1 MITKRHVLTA
11 AHCTD
16 YLVNNDYERDEFKVT
31 LSDHDLTTDE
41 DCSYG
46 IVVKNI
52 FAHPD
57 YGQVCIDNCFGNI
70 SIFKRLY
77 LQLFWENRFSLIE
90 FAFSYNSF

>member
-1 MITKRHVLTA
+1 MTA

-16 YLVNNDYERDEFKVT
+16 YLVNNDYEKEEFKVT
-31 LSDHDLTTDE
+31 LSDHDLTSED

-57 YGQVCIDNCFGNI
+57 YAQV
-70 SIFKRLY
+70 Y
-77 LQLFWENRFSLIE
+77 
-90 FAFSYNSF
+90 

>member
-16 YLVNNDYERDEFKVT
+16 YLVNIDYEKDEFKVT

-46 IVVKNI
+46 VVVKNI
-52 FAHPD
+52 YAHPD
-57 YGQVCIDNCFGNI
+57 YGQV
-70 SIFKRLY
+70 SINNYVRHLD
-77 LQLFWENRFSLIE
+77 S
-90 FAFSYNSF
+90 SYSMRIPFDFHKI

>member
-16 YLVNNDYERDEFKVT
+16 YLVNNDYEKEEFKVT

-57 YGQVCIDNCFGNI
+57 YGQVRFKKSFFKFLI
-70 SIFKRLY
+70 SKNFV
-77 LQLFWENRFSLIE
+77 
-90 FAFSYNSF
+90 